1 MKSYGIIKVGDEEIS
16 ITEVSRIE
24 FKDKRFVSIAETEK
38 GSYVVMVENLASSGR
53 NPKQH
58 LHLTR
63 ESFISLF
70 SAIMMHLEMKGESIE
85 DLINECVS
93 DEKVFRFESSLK
105 NTEP

>member
-1 MKSYGIIKVGDEEIS
+1 MKNYGEIVVDGERIS

-24 FKDKRFVSIAETEK
+24 FKDKRFITIGETEK
-38 GSYVVMVENLASSGR
+38 ESYVVMIENLASSGR

-70 SAIMMHLEMKGESIE
+70 SAIMMHLETKRE
-85 DLINECVS
+85 DIKSLINECVS
-93 DEKVFRFESSLK
+93 NEKVFRFETSLN
-105 NTEP
+105 NTEL

>member
-1 MKSYGIIKVGDEEIS
+1 MKSYGTIKVGDEEIS

-24 FKDKRFVSIAETEK
+24 FKDKRFITIAETEK
-38 GSYVVMVENLASSGR
+38 ESYVVMIENLASSGR

-70 SAIMMHLEMKGESIE
+70 SAIMIHMEMKGENIE

-105 NTEP
+105 NTEL

>member
-1 MKSYGIIKVGDEEIS
+1 MKNYGEIVVDGERIS

-24 FKDKRFVSIAETEK
+24 FNDKRFITIAETEK
-38 GSYVVMVENLASSGR
+38 GSYVVMVKNLASSGR

-58 LHLTR
+58 IHLTR

-70 SAIMMHLEMKGESIE
+70 SAIMMHLEMKGENVE
-85 DLINECVS
+85 NLINECVS

-105 NTEP
+105 NTEL

>member
-1 MKSYGIIKVGDEEIS
+1 MKSYGTIKVGNEEIS

-24 FKDKRFVSIAETEK
+24 FKDKRFVTIAETEK
-38 GSYVVMVENLASSGR
+38 DSYVVMVENLASSGR

-70 SAIMMHLEMKGESIE
+70 SAIMMHLEMKGETVE
-85 DLINECVS
+85 NLIDECVS
-93 DEKVFRFESSLK
+93 DKNVFRFESTFN
-105 NTEP
+105 NTEL

>member
-1 MKSYGIIKVGDEEIS
+1 MKSYGIRKVGEEEIS
-16 ITEVSRIE
+16 ITEDSRIE

-70 SAIMMHLEMKGESIE
+70 SAIMMHMEMKGENIE

-105 NTEP
+105 NTEL

>member
-1 MKSYGIIKVGDEEIS
+1 MKSYGIIRVGDEKIS
-16 ITEVSRIE
+16 ITEVLRIE
-24 FKDKRFVSIAETEK
+24 FKDKRFVSISETEK
-38 GSYVVMVENLASSGR
+38 DSYVVMIENLASSGR
-53 NPKQH
+53 NSEQH

-70 SAIMMHLEMKGESIE
+70 SAIMMYLQMKGESIE

-105 NTEP
+105 NTES

>member
-1 MKSYGIIKVGDEEIS
+1 M
-16 ITEVSRIE
+16 
-24 FKDKRFVSIAETEK
+24 SIAETEK
-38 GSYVVMVENLASSGR
+38 DSYVVMVENLESSGR
-53 NPKQH
+53 NTNQH

-63 ESFISLF
+63 VSFISLF

-105 NTEP
+105 NTES

>member
-1 MKSYGIIKVGDEEIS
+1 MKNYGEIVVGDERIS

-24 FKDKRFVSIAETEK
+24 FKDKRFITIAETEK
-38 GSYVVMVENLASSGR
+38 ESYVVMIENLASSGR

-63 ESFISLF
+63 ESFIHLF
-70 SAIMMHLEMKGESIE
+70 SAIIMHLEMKGESIE

-93 DEKVFRFESSLK
+93 DENVFRFETSLN
-105 NTEP
+105 NTES

>member
-1 MKSYGIIKVGDEEIS
+1 MKSYGIIKVGEEEIS

-38 GSYVVMVENLASSGR
+38 DSYVVMVENLASSGR

-70 SAIMMHLEMKGESIE
+70 SAIMMHLEMKGENVE
-85 DLINECVS
+85 NLIDECVS
-93 DEKVFRFESSLK
+93 DENVFRFESTFN
-105 NTEP
+105 NTEL

>member
-1 MKSYGIIKVGDEEIS
+1 MKSYGTIKVGEEEIS
-16 ITEVSRIE
+16 ITEDSRIE

-70 SAIMMHLEMKGESIE
+70 SAIMMHLEMKRE
-85 DLINECVS
+85 DIKSLINECVS
-93 DEKVFRFESSLK
+93 NEKVFKFETSLN
-105 NTEP
+105 NTEL